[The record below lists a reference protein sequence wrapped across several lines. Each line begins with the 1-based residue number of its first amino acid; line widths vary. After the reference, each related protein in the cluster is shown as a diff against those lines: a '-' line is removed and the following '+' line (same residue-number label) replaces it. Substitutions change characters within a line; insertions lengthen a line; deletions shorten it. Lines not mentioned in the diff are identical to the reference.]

1 MQYKLAIE
9 FQYDLA
15 LRKIKIIF
23 QWLGLLF
30 LPSERSSS
38 VVKRNQSLNLSLSSR
53 CEKTEENVDVN
64 DGLFVKFVS
73 FNDKR
78 VFDRICLTS
87 AVNSFRV
94 SSNVPT

>member
-15 LRKIKIIF
+15 LREIKIIF
-23 QWLGLLF
+23 QWLELLF
-30 LPSERSSS
+30 LPSEWSSS

-53 CEKTEENVDVN
+53 CAKTEENVDVN
-64 DGLFVKFVS
+64 DWLLVKFVS